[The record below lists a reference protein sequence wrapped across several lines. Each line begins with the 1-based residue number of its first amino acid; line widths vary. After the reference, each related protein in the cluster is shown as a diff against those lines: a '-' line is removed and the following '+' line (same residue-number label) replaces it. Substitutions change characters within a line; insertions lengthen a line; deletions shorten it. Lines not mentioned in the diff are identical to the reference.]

1 MIGLRIGAAE
11 LAEIEAGAPCV
22 VLAPGLLLP
31 HAPPLVPLV
40 LKGGVLARPGAETRR
55 TLPLPPDV
63 TPLALIA
70 PADLAP
76 ALAAMLPPGLP
87 VHHETAA
94 LPALLAAAL
103 AAEGA
108 ARRAAEAD
116 RDLLRRALAS
126 LGAPKARLALE
137 LPPGTGRAEAP
148 LTQPLGRP
156 AEGLAGL
163 ELHLAA
169 GGAGLRAR
177 LSAGER
183 VLGLWIVPEA
193 AVRPGWLAL
202 DLPEPA
208 PPGPEEAVL
217 EVLEAPALSAG
228 AEPGAPLALRLWT
241 AGPGWS
247 VLPRHFV
254 WAAAGARHPALPLPL
269 PAALL
274 AEARSEGAEAEL
286 VRLGEEAARLMLR
299 LAPGAAASLHLPAFP
314 TGPADLLRARIAAVT
329 GEGAEFALD
338 LEAEGGRIGS
348 GWRPTG
354 PGLVML
360 PLPPGPMARLGIAL
374 RNAAAAPCT
383 VEIGELALMAGA
395 GGERRRA
402 PDRGPEPA
410 PRLAVGPALA
420 AAAGAW
426 RAAPPAPR
434 LAAALPGGAPPS
446 PLPPA
451 QAPAYQDLGLNQHL
465 VNGDGSYRHLDIG
478 VSGLVSGGGLW
489 RQLRLK
495 LFDRRGVVGLE
506 FREMKGWPQMFD
518 VWPGTRSDNF
528 GPFWRLE
535 TEAAGDALAG
545 LATPHDRA
553 LIAALVEVLPDLAA
567 RAARL
572 AGLAGREAEDWP
584 ERARRLAQAVAAAR
598 GLR

>member
-63 TPLALIA
+63 APLALIA
-70 PADLAP
+70 PPDLAP
-76 ALAAMLPPGLP
+76 GLAALLPPGLP

-116 RDLLRRALAS
+116 RDRLRRALAA
-126 LGAPKARLALE
+126 LGEPRARLALE
-137 LPPGTGRAEAP
+137 LPPGAGRATPP

-163 ELHLAA
+163 ELHLAT

-193 AVRPGWLAL
+193 AVAPGWLAL

-208 PPGPEEAVL
+208 PAGPEEAVL
-217 EVLEAPALSAG
+217 EVVEGPALSAG
-228 AEPGAPLALRLWT
+228 AEPEAPLALRLWT
-241 AGPGWS
+241 AEPGWS
-247 VLPRHFV
+247 VLPRHFA
-254 WAAAGARHPALPLPL
+254 WAAAGAPRPALPLPL
-269 PAALL
+269 PADLL
-274 AEARSEGAEAEL
+274 AEARAEGAEAEL

-299 LAPGAAASLHLPAFP
+299 LAPGAAASLRLPPLP

-338 LEAEGGRIGS
+338 LEAEGGRIES

-354 PGLVML
+354 PGLVVL

-374 RNAAAAPCT
+374 RNAADAPCT

-395 GGERRRA
+395 AGERRRA
-402 PDRGPEPA
+402 PAPEPAA
-410 PRLAVGPALA
+410 PRLAVGAALPAE
-420 AAAGAW
+420 AGAW

-451 QAPAYQDLGLNQHL
+451 SAAAYQDLGLNQHL

-506 FREMKGWPQMFD
+506 LREMKGWPQMFD

-535 TEAAGDALAG
+535 SEAAGDALAA

-584 ERARRLAQAVAAAR
+584 ERARRLQQAVAAAR